1 MTDIIEWRD
10 FIMMGKKQLEGFLKA
25 FSNDKSKEIVFTD
38 PKKDTA
44 NPNQILSVV
53 KGRFY
58 TLEEF
63 DETLAQGYIK
73 LIQTEK
79 GLGVKVIDTYNQQT
93 NEEEEKYINSGYI
106 KVGYPPN

>member
-1 MTDIIEWRD
+1 MR
-10 FIMMGKKQLEGFLKA
+10 MGKEQFKDILKT
-25 FSNDKSKEIVFTD
+25 FSDVKSKDIVFTE
-38 PKKDTA
+38 PKNDTA

-73 LIQTEK
+73 LIETEK
-79 GLGVKVIDTYNQQT
+79 GLGVKVIDTYNQET
-93 NEEEEKYINSGYI
+93 NEEKEKYINSGYI
-106 KVGYPPN
+106 KVGYPPILLNQ